1 LYFAGD
7 RARALPVKRLELL
20 LGLAGILSALAC
32 NSVLG
37 IDPAERDN
45 DASVGGGSDAAT
57 SACSLKT
64 QDPCNSCVAQNCCQP
79 YEACLA
85 DPDCKQGLV
94 EYAFC
99 LGNNFT
105 SDAGASCD
113 EAFATTPV
121 RLALSECAFITKCRD
136 NCRDQTIGDLCF
148 TYCSCMAM
156 VCPDKGFDGGTC
168 AEACDKFDADQLICR
183 PYHCNLATLNM
194 ADPVKRALHCGHAAG
209 AAPCH

>member
-7 RARALPVKRLELL
+7 RAIVLPVMRFALL
-20 LGLAGILSALAC
+20 LGWVGILSALGC

-37 IDPAERDN
+37 IDAAELDN
-45 DASVGGGSDAAT
+45 DASVGAGTDAT
-57 SACSLKT
+57 CSLKT

-85 DPDCKQGLV
+85 DADCKQGLI

-121 RLALSECAFITKCRD
+121 RLALSECAFIAKCGD
-136 NCRDQTIGDLCF
+136 KCRDQTIGDLCF
-148 TYCSCMAM
+148 TYCACMATA
-156 VCPDKGFDGGTC
+156 CPEKGFDGGTC
-168 AEACDKFDADQLICR
+168 AEACDKFDANQLICR

-194 ADPVKRALHCGHAAG
+194 ADPVKRLLHCSHAAG
-209 AAPCH
+209 AAPCY